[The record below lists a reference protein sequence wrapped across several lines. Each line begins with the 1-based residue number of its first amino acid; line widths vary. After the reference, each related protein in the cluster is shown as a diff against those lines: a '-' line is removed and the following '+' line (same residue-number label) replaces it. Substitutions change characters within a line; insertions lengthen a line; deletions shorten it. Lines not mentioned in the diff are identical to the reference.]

1 MESYDK
7 RLGAKDMNLKSNIDI
22 AKFLLEIQKCQ
33 GEVYYETSD
42 GDRLNLSSTL
52 SQYIFCTVASHSYD
66 WSQGMIC
73 CKSEEDIPKLSP
85 YLEESRA

>member
-1 MESYDK
+1 
-7 RLGAKDMNLKSNIDI
+7 MNLKSNIDI
-22 AKFLLEIQKCQ
+22 INSLLESQNCQ
-33 GEVYYETSD
+33 GDVDYETSD

-66 WSQGMIC
+66 WSQGSIC
-73 CKSEEDIPKLSP
+73 CMSKEDFPKLSP